1 MKSFAKSLM
10 LLGCAV
16 FFCISTLYAKGDKPA
31 ETQTVYIFGI
41 AASFGDT
48 IVYITDIQEIQG
60 TALVNKGFLEGRNMY
75 SYQLKSYLENGA
87 NLPNR
92 TCTVFFSEKK
102 SKLEKTYAKLKQKYQ
117 SDKSISCRM
126 LDAQAF
132 SFEKYELEY

>member
-1 MKSFAKSLM
+1 MKSFAKSFM

-31 ETQTVYIFGI
+31 KTQTVYIFGI
-41 AASFGDT
+41 SASFKDT
-48 IVYITDIQEIQG
+48 VVYITDIQEIQG
-60 TALVNKGFLEGRNMY
+60 TALVNKGFLDARNMY
-75 SYQLKSYLENGA
+75 RYTLNSYLETGA

-102 SKLEKTYAKLKQKYQ
+102 NKLAKTYAKLKQKYQ

-126 LDAQAF
+126 LDAEAF
-132 SFEKYELEY
+132 SFTKYDSEY